1 MPKKSLYSP
10 EETYQVISEVID
22 GRCNVN
28 SITKKYSL
36 SIGIIESWVHKYNEN
51 AFEGVKEAKPW
62 NKLWI
67 V

>member
-22 GRCNVN
+22 GRFNVN
-28 SITKKYSL
+28 NITKKYSL
-36 SIGIIESWVHKYNEN
+36 SIGIIESWAYKYNEN

-62 NKLWI
+62 NKLLI